1 MPIIDVA
8 VPVPLRQTF
17 SYSSEQL
24 VAVGARVKVPF
35 GRRQLVGVVVASR
48 AEPEHSSENDTPVKL
63 KAIAEVLDNSPL
75 FNTTL
80 IALAQWLSGYY
91 HHPIGEVWATLM
103 PSKLRK
109 GALLSDA
116 QPGWMLSEEGHDPKA
131 IAGLR
136 GKKQQQCLEL
146 LNQGPLASDEVKA
159 QFSAAVIKALEDK
172 GLIEATLIT
181 HPPAGDW
188 QHFTLQQTPPTA
200 STEQGVAIA
209 AINQQPGQFV
219 PYLLDGVTGSGKT
232 EVYLQVIEPV
242 LRQGRQVLILVPEI
256 GLTPQTVG
264 RFERRFGIAVGVLH
278 SQMTDTARLQVWQQA
293 RRGDIGIIIGTRSAI
308 FTPLKSPGMIIVD
321 EEHDESFK
329 QQDGLRYH
337 ARDLAVKRAHNEQV
351 PLILGSATP
360 SLESL
365 NNALNK
371 RYTHLTLQHRAGG
384 ASHTQLKVLDS
395 RDQPLHAGI
404 AQGLISIMRSH
415 LQQGNQVL
423 VFLNRRGFAPA
434 VLCHHCGQSV
444 DCASCERPF
453 TYHKSQ
459 GRLQCHHC
467 GASRRMPTQCG
478 SCHSADLQTSGIGTE
493 QLEQGLG
500 KLFPDIAQVRI
511 DSDAVKGKDKLINR
525 LDEINARK
533 YQLLVGTQIL
543 SKGHHFPHVTLVVVL
558 DCDGALFSADFRA
571 AEKLAQLITQLAG
584 RAGRA
589 NKPGEMWLQTDNPG
603 HPLLQDL
610 INNGFSHFARQALQ
624 ERKLAQLPPLSSQAV
639 FRGEANDA
647 SQVINFLQQVKQCYG
662 VSADVAHGSFIGP
675 LPCLIEKRQGR
686 FRFMLIMQCQQRAAL
701 HSWLKHHLKDVE
713 SLPLA
718 AKVRWS
724 LDIDPVDFS

>member
-17 SYSSEQL
+17 SYTSESML
-24 VAVGARVKVPF
+24 AVGVRVSVPF
-35 GRRQLVGVVVASR
+35 GRRQVVGVVTASY
-48 AEPEHSSENDTPVKL
+48 ADPAAADEAAPSLKPVS
-63 KAIAEVLDNSPL
+63 EVLDEHPL
-75 FNTTL
+75 FDSTL
-80 IALAQWLSGYY
+80 LSLTDWLANYY
-91 HHPIGEVWATLM
+91 HHPIGEVWATVM
-103 PSKLRK
+103 PSRLRK
-109 GALLSDA
+109 GAPLSDKRPAYSLTGAGEQEA
-116 QPGWMLSEEGHDPKA
+116 QSKTLK
-131 IAGLR
+131 
-136 GKKQQQCLEL
+136 GKKQLECIAL
-146 LNQGPLASDEVKA
+146 LAAGPLVQDELKT
-159 QFSAAVIKALEDK
+159 QFSPAVIKALQEK
-172 GLIEATLIT
+172 GFITATT
-181 HPPAGDW
+181 VSHKASADW
-188 QHFTLQQTPPTA
+188 SSFTLQQTPPIA

-209 AINQQPGQFV
+209 AINQQAHHFV

-242 LRQGRQVLILVPEI
+242 LKQGKQVLILVPEI

-264 RFERRFGIAVGVLH
+264 RFERRFGITVGVLH
-278 SQMTDTARLQVWQQA
+278 SQMTDLARLTVWQQA
-293 RRGDIGIIIGTRSAI
+293 RRGELGIIIGTRSAI
-308 FTPLKSPGMIIVD
+308 FTPLKRPGMIIVD

-337 ARDLAVKRAHNEQV
+337 ARDLAVKRAQTENV

-371 RYTHLTLQHRAGG
+371 RYTHLTLSQRAGG

-395 RDQPLHAGI
+395 RDQPLHAGV
-404 AQGLISIMRSH
+404 AQGLVSIMRSH

-434 VLCHHCGQSV
+434 VICHHCGQTV
-444 DCASCERPF
+444 DCKSCERPF

-467 GASRRMPTQCG
+467 GASRRMPEQCG
-478 SCHSADLQTSGIGTE
+478 ECHSHNLQTSGIGTE
-493 QLEQGLG
+493 QLEHGLG
-500 KLFPDIAQVRI
+500 TLFPDVKQVRI
-511 DSDAVKGKDKLINR
+511 DSDAVKGKDKLITR
-525 LDEINARK
+525 LDEINARQ

-589 NKPGEMWLQTDNPG
+589 SKPGEMWLQTDNPG

-610 INNGFSHFARQALQ
+610 INNGFAHFARQALQ
-624 ERKLAQLPPLSSQAV
+624 ERKLALLPPYSSQAI
-639 FRGEANDA
+639 FRAEANEA
-647 SQVINFLQQVKQCYG
+647 GLALSFLQQVRDCYRPS
-662 VSADVAHGSFIGP
+662 VNAAKGSFIGP

-686 FRFMLIMQCQQRAAL
+686 FRFMLVLQCPQRGAL
-701 HSWLKHHLKDVE
+701 HSWLKHHLKDTE

-718 AKVRWS
+718 NKVRWS
-724 LDIDPVDFS
+724 LDIDPVDLS

>member
-17 SYSSEQL
+17 SYTCESML
-24 VAVGARVKVPF
+24 AVGVRVSVPF
-35 GRRQLVGVVVASR
+35 GRRQLVGVVTASY
-48 AEPEHSSENDTPVKL
+48 ADPPAADEAAQSLKPVS
-63 KAIAEVLDNSPL
+63 EVLDEKPL
-75 FNTTL
+75 FDSTL
-80 IALAQWLSGYY
+80 LSLTDWLANYY
-91 HHPIGEVWATLM
+91 HHPIGEVWATVM
-103 PSKLRK
+103 PSRLRK
-109 GALLSDA
+109 GAPLSDSRPAYCLTEAGEQAA
-116 QPGWMLSEEGHDPKA
+116 QSKTLK
-131 IAGLR
+131 
-136 GKKQQQCLEL
+136 GKKQLECIAL
-146 LNQGPLASDEVKA
+146 LAAGPLAQDELKTR
-159 QFSAAVIKALEDK
+159 FSPAVIKALEEK
-172 GLIEATLIT
+172 AFITATTIA
-181 HPPAGDW
+181 HKASADW
-188 QHFTLQQTPPTA
+188 SSFTLQQTPPIA

-209 AINQQPGQFV
+209 AINQQAHHFV

-242 LRQGRQVLILVPEI
+242 LKQGKQVLILVPEI

-264 RFERRFGIAVGVLH
+264 RFERRFGITVGVLH
-278 SQMTDTARLQVWQQA
+278 SQMTDLARLTVWQQA
-293 RRGDIGIIIGTRSAI
+293 RRGELGIIIGTRSAI
-308 FTPLKSPGMIIVD
+308 FTPLKRPGMIIVD

-337 ARDLAVKRAHNEQV
+337 ARDLAVKRAHTENV

-371 RYTHLTLQHRAGG
+371 RYTHLTLNQRAGG

-395 RDQPLHAGI
+395 RDQPLHAGV
-404 AQGLISIMRSH
+404 AQGLVSIMRSH

-434 VLCHHCGQSV
+434 VICHHCGQTV
-444 DCASCERPF
+444 DCKSCERPF

-467 GASRRMPTQCG
+467 GASRRMPEQCG
-478 SCHSADLQTSGIGTE
+478 ECHSHDLQTSGIGTE
-493 QLEQGLG
+493 QLEHGLG
-500 KLFPDIAQVRI
+500 TLFPDVKQVRI
-511 DSDAVKGKDKLINR
+511 DSDAVKGKDKLITR

-610 INNGFSHFARQALQ
+610 INNGFAHFARQALQ
-624 ERKLAQLPPLSSQAV
+624 ERKLALLPPYSSQAI
-639 FRGEANDA
+639 FRAEANEA
-647 SQVINFLQQVKQCYG
+647 GLALHFLQQVRDCFRPSVNAAKG
-662 VSADVAHGSFIGP
+662 GFIGP

-686 FRFMLIMQCQQRAAL
+686 FRFMLVLQCPQRGAL
-701 HSWLKHHLKDVE
+701 HSWLKHHLKEVE
-713 SLPLA
+713 SLSLA
-718 AKVRWS
+718 NKVRWS
-724 LDIDPVDFS
+724 LDIDPVDLS

>member
-17 SYSSEQL
+17 SYTSEQKL
-24 VAVGARVKVPF
+24 EPGVRVSVPF
-35 GRRQLVGVVVASR
+35 GRRQLIGVVTASYDDP
-48 AEPEHSSENDTPVKL
+48 ADDTESEVKL
-63 KAIAEVLDNSPL
+63 KAVTEVLDEQPL
-75 FNTTL
+75 FDATL
-80 IALAQWLSGYY
+80 QALIQWLATYY
-91 HHPIGEVWATLM
+91 HHPIGEVWATVM
-103 PSKLRK
+103 PTRLRK
-109 GALLSDA
+109 GGPLSDSVPALTLTEAGKAEA
-116 QPGWMLSEEGHDPKA
+116 QTPT
-131 IAGLR
+131 LR
-136 GKKQQQCLEL
+136 GKKQLECIAL
-146 LNQGPLASDEVKA
+146 LARGPLASEEIKTK
-159 QFSAAVIKALEDK
+159 FSNVVLKALEEK
-172 GLIEATLIT
+172 ALTTQTSIRLTEKQ
-181 HPPAGDW
+181 DW
-188 QHFTLQQTPPTA
+188 ASFNLQQTPPTA

-209 AINQQPGQFV
+209 AINQQASHFV
-219 PYLLDGVTGSGKT
+219 PFLLDGVTGSGKT

-242 LRQGRQVLILVPEI
+242 LKQGRQVLILVPEI

-264 RFERRFGIAVGVLH
+264 RFERRFGINVGVLH
-278 SQMTDTARLQVWQQA
+278 SQMTDLARVKVWQQA
-293 RRGDIGIIIGTRSAI
+293 RRGELGIIIGTRSAI
-308 FTPLKSPGMIIVD
+308 FTPLKRPGMIIVD

-337 ARDLAVKRAHNEQV
+337 ARDLAVKRAHTENV

-371 RYTHLTLQHRAGG
+371 RYTHLTLSQRAGG

-434 VLCHHCGQSV
+434 VLCHHCGQTV
-444 DCASCERPF
+444 DCKSCERPF

-467 GASRRMPTQCG
+467 GASRRMPEQC
-478 SCHSADLQTSGIGTE
+478 SECHSHDLQTSGIGTE

-500 KLFPDIAQVRI
+500 QLFPDVKQVRI
-511 DSDAVKGKDKLINR
+511 DSDAVKGKDKLITR

-589 NKPGEMWLQTDNPG
+589 SKPGEMWLQTDNPG

-610 INNGFSHFARQALQ
+610 INNGFAHFARQALQ
-624 ERKLAQLPPLSSQAV
+624 ERKLGALPPYSSQAI
-639 FRGEANDA
+639 FRAEAREAGLAANL
-647 SQVINFLQQVKQCYG
+647 LQQIRDCYRPSVNAAKG
-662 VSADVAHGSFIGP
+662 QFIGP

-686 FRFMLIMQCQQRAAL
+686 FRYMLVLQSQQRAAL
-701 HSWLKHHLKDVE
+701 HSWLKHHLQEVE
-713 SLPLA
+713 ALPLA
-718 AKVRWS
+718 SKVRWS
-724 LDIDPVDFS
+724 LDIDPVDLS